1 MFKSFMEIA
10 IQEAYLAREQGE
22 VPIGAVIVNYK
33 NQIISRGRNMIR
45 TLQDPTAHAEIIAI
59 RRACIHLN
67 AERLT
72 GCSIYVT
79 LEPCAMCASAIS
91 SAHIKNLFYGA
102 SDPKSG
108 GIETGPKIFGHP
120 QTHFKSE
127 IFNGFCEDKISALMK
142 DFFLSVRKFTINKK
156 DLR

>member
-10 IQEAYLAREQGE
+10 IKEAYLAKQQGE
-22 VPIGAVIVNYK
+22 VPIGAVIVNHK
-33 NQIISRGRNMIR
+33 NQIISCGSNMTR
-45 TLQDPTAHAEIIAI
+45 TLKDPTAHAEIIAI

-67 AERLT
+67 SERLV

-108 GIETGPKIFGHP
+108 GIEIGPKIFGHP
-120 QTHFKSE
+120 QTHFKSK
-127 IFNGFCEDKISALMK
+127 IFNGFCEEKISSLMK
-142 DFFLSVRKFTINKK
+142 EFFLPLRKSGINNK
-156 DLR
+156 DN